1 MSLESLDILRQ
12 QGFPLSSTEFG
23 LHANIGVEA
32 HGCGNEEGYDRC
44 VQGGISNISN
54 IQNVGMD
61 AYLNDPGMVEP
72 SKPGGDDQRGI
83 PNPIIGRDATGEI
96 PP

>member
-23 LHANIGVEA
+23 LLANVGVEA
-32 HGCGNEEGYDRC
+32 HGRGNEESDDRC

-54 IQNVGMD
+54 IQNVGVD
-61 AYLNDPGMVEP
+61 VYLHDLGMIEP

-83 PNPIIGRDATGEI
+83 
-96 PP
+96 